1 MDNSLLNIFLILVA
15 TVGVMS
21 ALFVVVQT
29 NVFRAA
35 ISLAL
40 SFISVAVVY
49 FAINAEFLGAVQIL
63 VYVGA
68 VSVLMAFSVLLVK
81 DLQTA
86 SSSTKGFS
94 FYTSLFI
101 SGLIFATFTYVILA
115 TNWIT
120 VENIKSPIVEQILF
134 EEYVENSN
142 DNSITS
148 VSNTSLESEIKAIS
162 ERVGTYNDVLICD
175 DAWVYEDGQFEWGTF
190 NDHAARHNHGVTRE
204 QLCGKDMS
212 FLYDRFGDTH
222 TFKKVTRDQG

>member
-63 VYVGA
+63 VYVWA

-148 VSNTSLESEIKAIS
+148 VSNTSLESEIKEGIFNNS
-162 ERVGTYNDVLICD
+162 ILPIGTLLSTKYFVSLQLIGLIIVACVIGSIAVTKNTIENDQEGNKETV
-175 DAWVYEDGQFEWGTF
+175 
-190 NDHAARHNHGVTRE
+190 
-204 QLCGKDMS
+204 
-212 FLYDRFGDTH
+212 
-222 TFKKVTRDQG
+222 

>member
-101 SGLIFATFTYVILA
+101 SGLIFATFT
-115 TNWIT
+115 
-120 VENIKSPIVEQILF
+120 
-134 EEYVENSN
+134 
-142 DNSITS
+142 
-148 VSNTSLESEIKAIS
+148 
-162 ERVGTYNDVLICD
+162 
-175 DAWVYEDGQFEWGTF
+175 
-190 NDHAARHNHGVTRE
+190 
-204 QLCGKDMS
+204 
-212 FLYDRFGDTH
+212 
-222 TFKKVTRDQG
+222 

>member
-148 VSNTSLESEIKAIS
+148 VSLSLIHI
-162 ERVGTYNDVLICD
+162 
-175 DAWVYEDGQFEWGTF
+175 
-190 NDHAARHNHGVTRE
+190 
-204 QLCGKDMS
+204 
-212 FLYDRFGDTH
+212 
-222 TFKKVTRDQG
+222 

>member
-134 EEYVENSN
+134 DEYVENSN

-148 VSNTSLESEIKAIS
+148 VSNTSLESEIKEGIFNNS
-162 ERVGTYNDVLICD
+162 ILPIGTLLSTKYFVSLQLIGLIIVACVIGSIAVTKNTIENDQEGNKETV
-175 DAWVYEDGQFEWGTF
+175 
-190 NDHAARHNHGVTRE
+190 
-204 QLCGKDMS
+204 
-212 FLYDRFGDTH
+212 
-222 TFKKVTRDQG
+222 

>member
-148 VSNTSLESEIKAIS
+148 VSNTSLESEIKEGIFNNS
-162 ERVGTYNDVLICD
+162 ILTIGTLLSTKYFVSLQLIGLIIVACVIGSIAVTKNTIENDQEGNKETV
-175 DAWVYEDGQFEWGTF
+175 
-190 NDHAARHNHGVTRE
+190 
-204 QLCGKDMS
+204 
-212 FLYDRFGDTH
+212 
-222 TFKKVTRDQG
+222 

>member
-86 SSSTKGFS
+86 SSSTKGLS

-120 VENIKSPIVEQILF
+120 VDNIKSPIVEQILF

-148 VSNTSLESEIKAIS
+148 VSNTSLESEIKEGIFNNS
-162 ERVGTYNDVLICD
+162 ILPIGTLLSTKYFVSLQLIGLIIVACVIGSIAVTKNTIENDQEGNKETV
-175 DAWVYEDGQFEWGTF
+175 
-190 NDHAARHNHGVTRE
+190 
-204 QLCGKDMS
+204 
-212 FLYDRFGDTH
+212 
-222 TFKKVTRDQG
+222 

>member
-134 EEYVENSN
+134 EEYVENSS

-148 VSNTSLESEIKAIS
+148 VSNISSESEIKEGIFNNS
-162 ERVGTYNDVLICD
+162 ILPIGTLLSTKYFVSLQLIGLIIVACVIGSIAVTKNTIENDQEGNKETV
-175 DAWVYEDGQFEWGTF
+175 
-190 NDHAARHNHGVTRE
+190 
-204 QLCGKDMS
+204 
-212 FLYDRFGDTH
+212 
-222 TFKKVTRDQG
+222 

>member
-120 VENIKSPIVEQILF
+120 VENIKSPIVEQIKR
-134 EEYVENSN
+134 
-142 DNSITS
+142 I
-148 VSNTSLESEIKAIS
+148 
-162 ERVGTYNDVLICD
+162 
-175 DAWVYEDGQFEWGTF
+175 
-190 NDHAARHNHGVTRE
+190 
-204 QLCGKDMS
+204 M
-212 FLYDRFGDTH
+212 
-222 TFKKVTRDQG
+222 

>member
-148 VSNTSLESEIKAIS
+148 VESEIKEGIFNNS
-162 ERVGTYNDVLICD
+162 ILPIGTLLSTKYFVSLQLIGLIIVACVIGSIAVTKNTIENDQEGNKETV
-175 DAWVYEDGQFEWGTF
+175 
-190 NDHAARHNHGVTRE
+190 
-204 QLCGKDMS
+204 
-212 FLYDRFGDTH
+212 
-222 TFKKVTRDQG
+222 

>member
-134 EEYVENSN
+134 EEYA
-142 DNSITS
+142 
-148 VSNTSLESEIKAIS
+148 VSYTHLTLPTKA
-162 ERVGTYNDVLICD
+162 
-175 DAWVYEDGQFEWGTF
+175 
-190 NDHAARHNHGVTRE
+190 
-204 QLCGKDMS
+204 
-212 FLYDRFGDTH
+212 
-222 TFKKVTRDQG
+222 

>member
-86 SSSTKGFS
+86 SSSTKGLS

-148 VSNTSLESEIKAIS
+148 VSNTSLESEIKEGIFNNS
-162 ERVGTYNDVLICD
+162 ILPIGTLLSTKYFVSLQLIGLIIVACVIGSIAVTKNTIENDQEGNKETV
-175 DAWVYEDGQFEWGTF
+175 
-190 NDHAARHNHGVTRE
+190 
-204 QLCGKDMS
+204 
-212 FLYDRFGDTH
+212 
-222 TFKKVTRDQG
+222 